1 MRWLINLLIYSSC
14 AKITWESLPKHRVLA
29 AEVIKT
35 QAHRTNVDRGSWRA
49 EMDERGGQRYSGR
62 EPNPEWVM
70 RKTCETG
77 QGFPS
82 KSRHLNKKFS
92 KQIQDVR
99 VPQKTQQH
107 TQGRT
112 TLTMH
117 DVHRDTG
124 ISAKLETTVRE
135 AKLDEAGDVVRVSF
149 LLQKSFRYVLETTGN
164 PKGLEKKKG
173 QDQTGV

>member
-1 MRWLINLLIYSSC
+1 
-14 AKITWESLPKHRVLA
+14 
-29 AEVIKT
+29 
-35 QAHRTNVDRGSWRA
+35 
-49 EMDERGGQRYSGR
+49 
-62 EPNPEWVM
+62 M

-112 TLTMH
+112 TLTMC
-117 DVHRDTG
+117 DVHRGTG
-124 ISAKLETTVRE
+124 VSAELETTVTE
-135 AKLDEAGDVVRVSF
+135 AKLDEAADVVRVSF

-173 QDQTGV
+173 QDQTGVWKRVFWEASERSPGTGRATKGWGNQWGQQWLRKEEG